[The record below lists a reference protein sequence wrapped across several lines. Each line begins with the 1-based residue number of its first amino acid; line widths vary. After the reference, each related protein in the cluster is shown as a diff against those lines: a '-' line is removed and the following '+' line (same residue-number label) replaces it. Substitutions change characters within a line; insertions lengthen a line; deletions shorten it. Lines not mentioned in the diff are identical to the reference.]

1 MNNLKYAQPMAEEC
15 DLNSKQGAMDKGFAM
30 AAKIEEVLA
39 EEQHTIKAKDIG
51 LQLEMTMDGTLH
63 SLEIEGVTP
72 EVCTRIL
79 AAFEKAR
86 KLSWDR
92 REELTKETFYGN

>member
-15 DLNSKQGAMDKGFAM
+15 DLNSKQSAMDKGFAM

-51 LQLEMTMDGTLH
+51 LQLEMTKIGRATCM
-63 SLEIEGVTP
+63 VR
-72 EVCTRIL
+72 V
-79 AAFEKAR
+79 
-86 KLSWDR
+86 
-92 REELTKETFYGN
+92 